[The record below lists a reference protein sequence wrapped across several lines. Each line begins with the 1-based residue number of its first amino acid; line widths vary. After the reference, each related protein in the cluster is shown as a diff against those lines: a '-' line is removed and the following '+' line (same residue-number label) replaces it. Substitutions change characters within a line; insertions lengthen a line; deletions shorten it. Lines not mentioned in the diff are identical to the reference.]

1 MTFAIEFDFNTKQE
15 RPVALEEIAAVP
27 ASGLYYWIDLEG
39 EPKATAR
46 GFLERMNID
55 PLTLDLLFDDDTPPR
70 FNVFSSCLHFMLKE
84 ARVVNDDWL
93 TVPVQVVLGSHFML
107 TSHPA
112 RVEFLAD
119 IKQTYKEDFH
129 EHSHSPG
136 FLLFELADHLTQGY
150 RLTLN
155 GISEMIEGVQ
165 AQILGEAGSEMFHEV
180 NDLIRWLLE
189 FRKIIIAT
197 REIVHELATRKS
209 PFVSESTRPFLE
221 KKGVLLD
228 RLSTDVTTEREVLSE
243 SLNLFMGIVSYRT
256 NRVVTKLTMV
266 SMFFLPLSFL
276 VGLYGMNFGSPDSTM
291 PELGWKYGY
300 VFFWCVVATIV
311 GSLVY
316 WMRRNKWF

>member
-46 GFLERMNID
+46 GFLERMDID

-209 PFVSESTRPFLE
+209 PFVSESTQPFLE

-300 VFFWCVVATIV
+300 LFFWCVVATIV
-311 GSLVY
+311 GLLVY

>member
-46 GFLERMNID
+46 GFLERMDID

-209 PFVSESTRPFLE
+209 PFVSESTQPFLE

-311 GSLVY
+311 GLLVY